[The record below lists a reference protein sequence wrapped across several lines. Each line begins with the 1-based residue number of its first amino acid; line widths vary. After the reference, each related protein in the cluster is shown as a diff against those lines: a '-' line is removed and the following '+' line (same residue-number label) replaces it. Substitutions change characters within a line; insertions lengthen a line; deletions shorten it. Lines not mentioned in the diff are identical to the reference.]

1 MHDWPKCEETI
12 HVELVSLAK
21 CYVFRPI
28 VKKLIGIKLVGY
40 KCIFV
45 RKLNKKNEVIRYKY
59 NLLHKVSQ
67 RYLVLIINETYS
79 SVMYAVTF

>member
-40 KCIFV
+40 KCIFF
-45 RKLNKKNEVIRYKY
+45 RKCNKKNEVIRYKY

-79 SVMYAVTF
+79 SVMYTVTF

>member
-40 KCIFV
+40 K
-45 RKLNKKNEVIRYKY
+45 NA
-59 NLLHKVSQ
+59 
-67 RYLVLIINETYS
+67 YLFEN
-79 SVMYAVTF
+79 VTKRTRSLDISTICCTRFLKDTWY

>member
-45 RKLNKKNEVIRYKY
+45 QKRNKKNEVIRYKY

-67 RYLVLIINETYS
+67 KYLVLIINETYS

>member
-40 KCIFV
+40 KCIFF
-45 RKLNKKNEVIRYKY
+45 RKCNKKNEVIRYKY

-79 SVMYAVTF
+79 SVMYAITF

>member
-21 CYVFRPI
+21 CYVLRPI

-40 KCIFV
+40 K
-45 RKLNKKNEVIRYKY
+45 
-59 NLLHKVSQ
+59 
-67 RYLVLIINETYS
+67 
-79 SVMYAVTF
+79 